1 MFYYS
6 RLSMGLG
13 FFIFLIIVLPLVLIF
28 SVKKLRNCFFD
39 WIQGDVV
46 EVEEKPEDI
55 QVPTEGYRIR

>member
-1 MFYYS
+1 
-6 RLSMGLG
+6 MGLG

-46 EVEEKPEDI
+46 EVEVEEKPEDI